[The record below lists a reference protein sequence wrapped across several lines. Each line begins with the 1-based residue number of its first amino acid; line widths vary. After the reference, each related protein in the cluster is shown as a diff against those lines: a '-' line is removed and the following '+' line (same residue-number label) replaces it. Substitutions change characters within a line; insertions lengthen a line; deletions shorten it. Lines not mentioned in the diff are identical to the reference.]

1 MNALLL
7 ALCAGMVAGH
17 VAWLGAAALLGLALL
32 QVLSLVLRSGW
43 RASWRWLRRWRL
55 WRWRLVMCLLAYALA
70 GLWAQWAA
78 QSRPEALPERLEK
91 QDFVIVGEVLSLPE
105 ARERGIRFIFRPE
118 QATTLDGQRIELAD
132 IELRWYAPDTKIN
145 IGDRLRLEARLTN
158 YRNYGNPG
166 GFDYAGYRRA
176 QGLQARGYVR
186 CCLVRL
192 GNEASLVAA
201 LRAYVSERISSNP
214 SLEHDGL
221 IRALLLGDR
230 SGIDRDINRIMRNL
244 GVSHLLAISGLHI
257 GLIALMFWWL
267 ARLGLRLALRWGGLV
282 SSYIPA
288 LLISTL
294 AAGGYALLSGWQ
306 LPAQRAFFMLTA
318 IVLLQLVRQ
327 GAAGLSSLLLALVL
341 VLAIDPWAWQS
352 PGFWMSFMA
361 VTILM
366 LQAGGWQQAQNW
378 RQRLWRKW
386 LRPQFLI
393 TIGLAPFILL
403 FWNKLSPWSI
413 PLNLLLIPIV
423 GLVLMPLLLAA
434 LLSIAWAP
442 LSDVLLLAS
451 DWLLRGMALLLLEF
465 DNWRPL
471 YLLTAPPNTLSVVLL
486 LGAALAILLPIG
498 WRRKWPALLA
508 LLLLL
513 TPQQQQRPP
522 LGSAWVTM
530 LDSGQGL
537 AVAIRTAKHDLLYD
551 TGTSS
556 RVVLDYFY
564 HQGQDQ
570 LSELVLSHSDF
581 DHSGGAPEIL
591 QQLPVAVLRA
601 NFALPQPAWQNNQLL
616 ACARGQSFNYDGV
629 QFTVLHPDIGR
640 LDGNDNRDSCV
651 VLIEAGGS
659 RVLLAGDID
668 EYIELRLVRELESE
682 LRAQVLVAPHHGS
695 KSSSS
700 MEFIEAVQ
708 PEHVLFSAGYKNHF
722 GHPHPEVQQ
731 RYQRYGSRTYQ
742 SSVHGALRVQLGEGD
757 VVISSANEQ

>member
-1 MNALLL
+1 
-7 ALCAGMVAGH
+7 MVAGH
-17 VAWLGAAALLGLALL
+17 VAWLGLLAIAGLALL
-32 QVLSLVLRSGW
+32 QCLSLALRSGW

-55 WRWRLVMCLLAYALA
+55 WRWRLAACLLVYALA
-70 GLWAQWAA
+70 WLWAQWAA
-78 QSRPEALPERLEK
+78 QAKPEPLPEDLEK
-91 QDFVIVGEVLSLPE
+91 HDFVLVGEVLNLPE
-105 ARERGIRFIFRPE
+105 ERERGLRFILRPE
-118 QATTLDGQRIELAD
+118 QATTLEGQRIELADIELAD
-132 IELRWYAPDTKIN
+132 IELRWYAPDFAIG

-158 YRNYGNPG
+158 YRNYANPG
-166 GFDYAGYRRA
+166 AFDYAGYRRS

-192 GNEASLVAA
+192 ANDASLVAQ
-201 LRAYVSERISSNP
+201 LRAYVAERISSNP
-214 SLEHDGL
+214 NLRHDGL

-230 SGIDRDINRIMRNL
+230 SGIDRDVNRIMRNL

-257 GLIALMFWWL
+257 GLVALIFWWL
-267 ARLGLRLALRWGGLV
+267 ARWGLKLALRCGWLQ
-282 SSYIPA
+282 SEYIPA
-288 LLISTL
+288 LLISLL

-306 LPAQRAFFMLTA
+306 LPAQRAFFMLAA
-318 IVLLQLVRQ
+318 IMLLQIVRQ
-327 GAAGLSSLLLALVL
+327 GAAGLSSLLMALAL

-352 PGFWMSFMA
+352 PGFWLSFMA

-366 LQAGGWQQAQNW
+366 LQAGGWQQAHTWQ
-378 RQRLWRKW
+378 QRLWRQW
-386 LRPQFLI
+386 LRPQLLI

-423 GLVLMPLLLAA
+423 GMVLMPLLLAA

-442 LSDVLLLAS
+442 LSDELLLIS
-451 DWLLRGMALLLLEF
+451 DWLLRGIALLLLEF
-465 DNWRPL
+465 DSWRPL
-471 YLLTAPPNTLSVVLL
+471 YLLTPPPNILSLVLL

-513 TPQQQQRPP
+513 APQQQQRPP

-537 AVAIRTAKHDLLYD
+537 AVAISTAEHDLLYD
-551 TGTSS
+551 TGASS
-556 RVVLDYFY
+556 RVVLDYLY
-564 HQGQDQ
+564 HQGQDH
-570 LSELVLSHSDF
+570 LNELVLSHSDF
-581 DHSGGAPEIL
+581 DHSGGATEL
-591 QQLPVAVLRA
+591 LRQLPVAVLRA
-601 NFALPQPAWQNNQLL
+601 NFALPQPAWQDNQLL
-616 ACARGQSFNYDGV
+616 ACQRGQSFAYDEV
-629 QFTVLHPDIGR
+629 RFTVLHPDIEQ

-651 VLIEAGGS
+651 LMIEAGGS
-659 RVLLAGDID
+659 RMLLPGDID
-668 EYIELRLVRELESE
+668 KYIERQLVRQQGRG

-700 MEFIEAVQ
+700 TEFINAVQ

-731 RYQRYGSRTYQ
+731 RYESYGSTTYQ
-742 SSVHGALRVQLGEGD
+742 SAVHGSLRVQLGQGEI
-757 VVISSANEQ
+757 VISGGGGR

>member
-17 VAWLGAAALLGLALL
+17 VAWLGAAALLGLTLL
-32 QVLSLVLRSGW
+32 QILSLMLRSGW
-43 RASWRWLRRWRL
+43 RVSWRWLRRWRL
-55 WRWRLVMCLLAYALA
+55 WRWQLAVCLLAFAQA
-70 GLWAQWAA
+70 WLWAQWATQA
-78 QSRPEALPERLEK
+78 RPEALPERLEK

-118 QATTLDGQRIELAD
+118 QVTTLDGQRIELAD
-132 IELRWYAPDTKIN
+132 IELRWYAPDTKIS

-186 CCLVRL
+186 CCLVQL
-192 GNEASLVAA
+192 GNDASWVAT
-201 LRAYVSERISSNP
+201 LRAYVSKRISSNP

-267 ARLGLRLALRWGGLV
+267 ARLGLRLALRWGWLV

-306 LPAQRAFFMLTA
+306 LPAQRAFFMLAA

-423 GLVLMPLLLAA
+423 GMVLMPLLLAA

-442 LSDVLLLAS
+442 LSDALLLAS

-513 TPQQQQRPP
+513 APQQQQRPP

-564 HQGQDQ
+564 HHGQDQ

-629 QFTVLHPDIGR
+629 QFTVLHPDIER

-659 RVLLAGDID
+659 RMLLAGDID
-668 EYIELRLVRELESE
+668 EYIELRLVRELESK

-742 SSVHGALRVQLGEGD
+742 SSVHGALRVQLGEGN